1 MQMSGKQRTKNKTKR
16 YPLDLSD
23 GAWKYLKPLFPTPC
37 KRGRPQ
43 VVSRRK
49 IVNGIFYILK
59 TGCQWA
65 ALPSD
70 YPCYKTVFHYY
81 RFWQKN
87 GLWKRT
93 HDILRAR
100 VRQKAG
106 RHKHATAGCLDSQS
120 VKTTGIGGDERGY
133 DAGKKVKGRKRHLL
147 VDAMGLMIAMVITS
161 ASVQDR
167 DGAHILLKQLT
178 GVAKK
183 LRLIWV
189 DGGYRGKLVEW
200 VSQVFKF
207 SLQVVLR
214 SDDTKGFVLLPRR
227 WVVERTFAW
236 LSHNRRL
243 SKDYERSTSSSE
255 AMIHLGMIH
264 IMLRRLSK

>member
-16 YPLDLSD
+16 YPSDLSD

-59 TGCQWA
+59 TGCQWV

-87 GLWKRT
+87 GLWKRI

-147 VDAMGLMIAMVITS
+147 VDTMELMIAMVITS

-214 SDDTKGFVLLPRR
+214 SDDTKGFVL
-227 WVVERTFAW
+227 
-236 LSHNRRL
+236 
-243 SKDYERSTSSSE
+243 
-255 AMIHLGMIH
+255 
-264 IMLRRLSK
+264 